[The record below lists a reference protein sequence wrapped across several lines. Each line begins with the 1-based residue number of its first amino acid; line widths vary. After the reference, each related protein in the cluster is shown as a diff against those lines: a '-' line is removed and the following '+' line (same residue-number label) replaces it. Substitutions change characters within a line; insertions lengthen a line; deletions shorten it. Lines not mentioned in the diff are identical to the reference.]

1 MPTNDYTAKDAL
13 HLLITKIEAP
23 SPGLGKQIRAAIDA
37 GKDIQAEE
45 TIQPSIGRKPAK
57 KRYYR
62 KHIPYTDAEAL
73 HVAMTVLESHLVE
86 SRMLINAAL
95 EQFKQVGMASPK
107 KLKSV
112 SQQANPPLESLDLD
126 MELTDEVAEVLGVR
140 EVKDIAIEGEPE
152 TVQEKKNLPD
162 VRFVSVDDNQLE
174 TLRELFEI
182 LKPLTD
188 FKEPK
193 HGNAN

>member
-1 MPTNDYTAKDAL
+1 MPNHDYTAKDAL
-13 HLLITKIEAP
+13 DLLIAKIESA
-23 SPGLGKQIRAAIDA
+23 SPALATQIRAAIDA

-45 TIQPSIGRKPAK
+45 TIIPGIGRKPAK

-73 HVAMTVLESHLVE
+73 HVAISVLESHLVE
-86 SRMLINAAL
+86 SRMMVNAAQ
-95 EQFKQVGMASPK
+95 EQFKQVGLASPK
-107 KLKSV
+107 KLKTV
-112 SQQANPPLESLDLD
+112 SQQSIPAQDSLELD
-126 MELTDEVAEVLGVR
+126 MELTDEVAEVLGLA
-140 EVKDIAIEGEPE
+140 EPKDIAIEGEPE

-162 VRFVSVDDNQLE
+162 VRFVSVDDNQLK
-174 TLRELFEI
+174 TLREFFEK